1 MGEPSPTE
9 TRQLADDARA
19 RVRFEEEAL
28 ELADQVYQVARRL
41 VGSREEAEDLMQ
53 DTYARAFRSWRSY
66 QPGTN
71 LRAWLLRILTNLNI
85 DRGRRSQR
93 APETQPLEEGDYFLY
108 NRLEEASKEPNPD

>member
-41 VGSREEAEDLMQ
+41 VAL
-53 DTYARAFRSWRSY
+53 A
-66 QPGTN
+66 
-71 LRAWLLRILTNLNI
+71 
-85 DRGRRSQR
+85 
-93 APETQPLEEGDYFLY
+93 
-108 NRLEEASKEPNPD
+108 